1 LLKLKG
7 DIENPF
13 PLLLRPLYVMPSVTS
28 QVLTLMVPTSIFWAM
43 VSIADKVLL
52 DVKIEQV
59 IPYIDEFI
67 FYIQE
72 DAEST
77 IEIKQIGSINS
88 SFW

>member
-1 LLKLKG
+1 
-7 DIENPF
+7 
-13 PLLLRPLYVMPSVTS
+13 
-28 QVLTLMVPTSIFWAM
+28 M

-88 SFW
+88 SF